1 MVDTELCFGPED
13 NDHDGAALCPIK
25 HQLPQRAV
33 DNLALH
39 NLCVKGVMILCDYM
53 VSRHVHSDFTYI
65 ARNTACL
72 ACIAGECIR
81 MHASLP
87 CKTAY

>member
-1 MVDTELCFGPED
+1 
-13 NDHDGAALCPIK
+13 
-25 HQLPQRAV
+25 
-33 DNLALH
+33 LH